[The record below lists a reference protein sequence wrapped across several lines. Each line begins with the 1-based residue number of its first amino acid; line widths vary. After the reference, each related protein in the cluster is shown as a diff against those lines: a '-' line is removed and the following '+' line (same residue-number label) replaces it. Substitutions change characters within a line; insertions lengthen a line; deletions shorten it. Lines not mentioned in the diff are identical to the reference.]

1 MLNIDSCIPQKH
13 EFFSPTQKKG
23 HLIKGKKNQKKKKMT
38 KKKKDDVRRFLVL
51 VYAASIVD

>member
-23 HLIKGKKNQKKKKMT
+23 HLIKGKKAKKEE
-38 KKKKDDVRRFLVL
+38 DDEEKEGRC
-51 VYAASIVD
+51 